1 MAEPLT
7 ILDTQLVQSTL
18 VACGTLLVYD
28 FMCTLDQEVAHI
40 WTSPWT
46 VGTVLFFL
54 NRYLPFIDTFLSLKL
69 KLSVNTPDRCQK
81 EFTVV
86 TWLIVAGIIISEV
99 ILALRTYAIWQR
111 KRLVLIILCLSSAI
125 TFIPAIVVTH
135 IELKSLIYVPSE
147 FPGCRLSTASSIII
161 VAYILLAL
169 SETIMAVLTGI
180 EAYRHL
186 RHSQSRWVLQLYQEG
201 LLFYIYLLCISLANI
216 LVPILAP
223 RIFANW
229 LATPQRVMHSVLCN
243 RVLLLILKQR
253 SSSNMTNRVHR
264 FGEALPKVPVFES
277 FVDEGVSANMT
288 IVAPTVDTVHL
299 DTELQEIEQQSRT

>member
-1 MAEPLT
+1 MAQPLT

-28 FMCTLDQEVAHI
+28 FLCMLDQEVAYV
-40 WTSPWT
+40 WTAPWT
-46 VGTVLFFL
+46 FGTALFFL

-69 KLSVNTPDRCQK
+69 KLSMNTPERCQQ

-99 ILALRTYAIWQR
+99 VLALRTYAIWQGR
-111 KRLVLIILCLSSAI
+111 RLILIILCVSSAV

-135 IELKSLIYVPSE
+135 IELKSLKYVPSE
-147 FPGCRLSTASSIII
+147 LAGCRLSTASSIII
-161 VAYILLAL
+161 VAYISLAL
-169 SETIMAVLTGI
+169 FETIMAVLTGI

-186 RHSQSRWVLQLYQEG
+186 RHSQSRWVVQLYREG
-201 LLFYIYLLCISLANI
+201 LIFYVYMLVISIANI

-264 FGEALPKVPVFES
+264 FGEELTKDPVFES

-288 IVAPTVDTVHL
+288 IVGPTIDTVYT
-299 DTELQEIEQQSRT
+299 DTELQVYRS